1 MKVKAV
7 KDFWDYDQ
15 NVKRHVGDTWEVTA
29 NRLQTLVSTGFGQS
43 LEKVTKTPETAKKR
57 AQTRNKRE
65 D

>member
-15 NVKRHVGDTWEVTA
+15 NLKRHVGDTWEVTA
-29 NRLQTLVSTGFGQS
+29 KRLQTLTSTGFCQS

-57 AQTRNKRE
+57 AQIRNKRE